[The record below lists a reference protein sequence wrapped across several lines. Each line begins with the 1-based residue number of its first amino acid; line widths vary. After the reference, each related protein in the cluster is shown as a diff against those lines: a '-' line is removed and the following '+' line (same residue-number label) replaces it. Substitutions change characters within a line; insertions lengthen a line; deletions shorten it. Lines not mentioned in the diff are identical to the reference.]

1 MLMRPVQLAVAPLPV
16 VKARTRSVCADI
28 SRGRGNLCIIDV
40 SNLLYRMHF
49 AMPPM
54 TAPGGEPVHAVLGFC
69 NKLIQLREVF
79 PDHHFINAFDGGRCD
94 FRTEMLG
101 SYKATRKAMPADL
114 RVQFKMAREA
124 SVAFGVPALEQAGFE
139 ADDVIATCVAAA
151 RAQGLASVSIVTS
164 DKDLMQLASGILFLH
179 PPTHFS
185 HMSHPT
191 FPISHL
197 LFLFF
202 DSAPADRMNVTVFD
216 DKKKRLM
223 DHEAIFKTHGV
234 RPDQFVDYLSLTG
247 DTSDCVPGVPGVGPK
262 TAASLLATHG
272 TLDGVLES
280 AATTMRK
287 SKKREALLEYGE
299 QARLARRLV
308 TLHDTVPLAG

>member
-1 MLMRPVQLAVAPLPV
+1 QATQQTTNPKSYYKTFWTRSYDLFLDVFWRGTGQGRATRVVRMLWLPTMLMRPVQLAVAPLPV

-164 DKDLMQLASGILFLH
+164 DKDLMQLAS
-179 PPTHFS
+179 
-185 HMSHPT
+185 
-191 FPISHL
+191 
-197 LFLFF
+197 
-202 DSAPADRMNVTVFD
+202 APA
-216 DKKKRLM
+216 
-223 DHEAIFKTHGV
+223 
-234 RPDQFVDYLSLTG
+234 
-247 DTSDCVPGVPGVGPK
+247 
-262 TAASLLATHG
+262 
-272 TLDGVLES
+272 
-280 AATTMRK
+280 
-287 SKKREALLEYGE
+287 
-299 QARLARRLV
+299 
-308 TLHDTVPLAG
+308 

>member
-1 MLMRPVQLAVAPLPV
+1 MLWLPTMLMRPVQLAVAPLPV

-164 DKDLMQLASGILFLH
+164 DKDLMQLAS
-179 PPTHFS
+179 
-185 HMSHPT
+185 
-191 FPISHL
+191 
-197 LFLFF
+197 
-202 DSAPADRMNVTVFD
+202 APADRMNVTVFD